1 MKQRIEYIPLGLLFL
16 LWGFTTVHFS
26 DLPETLPIH
35 FDALG
40 KPDDFGPRSYAF
52 GLPIVASIL
61 YGLLFLVGKRKKVPT
76 KDKYVLLW
84 IQSLIVLIFSY
95 IQVQSFLVALRRS
108 NGLGSWFL
116 PLFVGLLLF
125 PLLLNHLMKK
135 K

>member
-1 MKQRIEYIPLGLLFL
+1 MKQRIEYITLGFLFL

-40 KPDDFGPRSYAF
+40 KPDDFGPRSFAF

-61 YGLLFLVGKRKKVPT
+61 YGLLSLVGKRKKVPT

-84 IQSLIVLIFSY
+84 IQSLIVLIFAY
-95 IQVQSFLVALRRS
+95 IQVQSFLVALGRS

-116 PLFVGLLLF
+116 PLCVGLLLF
-125 PLLLNHLMKK
+125 PLLLNHLLKK